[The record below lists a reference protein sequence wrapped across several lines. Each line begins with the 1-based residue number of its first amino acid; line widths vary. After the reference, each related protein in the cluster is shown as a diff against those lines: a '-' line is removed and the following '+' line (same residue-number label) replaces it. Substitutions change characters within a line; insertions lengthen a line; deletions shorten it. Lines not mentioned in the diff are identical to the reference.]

1 MSLQGRSLVVA
12 ASLTVVLFCGSGQAQ
27 ATTRDVST
35 EEANRKLVVDFYD
48 TFFNGHQV
56 AEAAEVVADGYK
68 QHNPRVP
75 DGKAPFVS
83 YFIDFFAKNPNAR
96 ARIVRSAANGDLVW
110 LHIHATNGVDD
121 RGMAIVDI
129 FRVKD
134 GRIVEHWDV
143 LQAVPEKAANAN
155 TMF

>member
-1 MSLQGRSLVVA
+1 MSLQGKSLIIA
-12 ASLTVVLFCGSGQAQ
+12 ASLVAALFCAPALAQ
-27 ATTRDVST
+27 STTRDVST

-48 TFFNGHQV
+48 SVFNGHK
-56 AEAAEVVADGYK
+56 VADGAKVIADEYK

-83 YFIDFFAKNPNAR
+83 FFTDFFAKNPNAR

-110 LHIHATNGVDD
+110 LHVHATNGADD

-143 LQAVPEKAANAN
+143 LQSVPEKAANAN